1 MSLSSPV
8 DSEFFRTLLAE
19 EGGDVKELLDQ
30 KNTWCLSPVASSTQK
45 EKWEPTADTTLTPGQ
60 DA

>member
-19 EGGDVKELLDQ
+19 EGGDVKELLDAEEYLVPQ
-30 KNTWCLSPVASSTQK
+30 PGGIFNTEGEMRANSRHHSHRVR
-45 EKWEPTADTTLTPGQ
+45 